1 MCKDEARATL
11 QLVPVADLVKAAP
24 QLAVC
29 TTAAELMDL
38 KPDVGAVTI
47 GGNQVGRQHSI
58 SDKTNLKVVVKADYV
73 AKVCFVSS
81 TRGSK
86 SSDTLYLSHAAT
98 VEDIKRSFFER
109 HKSSVMVAVISASG
123 LQGATEQE
131 QLASIICRD
140 VDGRVLAD
148 QDKLPTATCTAC
160 SDVGYHAQFFL
171 DVTPPSM
178 QRIHV
183 KKEINVSAAAIDSFV
198 KTPHVLG
205 AWQDQ
210 PQEYPPQYAQM
221 HKELHARL
229 QTIIREV
236 PAAITSDPLENAANE
251 FRSIRLEDLNALS
264 VRELKDILASRAIDY
279 RDCCEKSHLV
289 ERVSAH
295 AIAGAGAEA
304 GADAGVGSGLEGD
317 GYYLPL
323 VFSHHAS
330 ELAEAIQSKSFDSL
344 EGTLPEE
351 AASHLLAMRP
361 FVEELIR
368 VQASSEWTNYDTETN
383 HEDGLTLSD
392 IASELMPG
400 KLLESVNKHVSI
412 KDSSELHPA

>member
-236 PAAITSDPLENAANE
+236 PAAITSSDPLEKAADE
-251 FRSIRLEDLNALS
+251 FRSIR
-264 VRELKDILASRAIDY
+264 
-279 RDCCEKSHLV
+279 
-289 ERVSAH
+289 
-295 AIAGAGAEA
+295 
-304 GADAGVGSGLEGD
+304 LEGD

-361 FVEELIR
+361 FVEELVR
-368 VQASSEWTNYDTETN
+368 VQTSSEWTNYDTETN

>member
-1 MCKDEARATL
+1 MQGSFEGIAVDADGQPHIQFNNSGPARPGLHEFLHGMLAGGQHEVELNMAEMFELMRHDSDFDAFLRSQCAEKPDKRTPQSIVERLPCRTSAGGPGEKECAVCLAQFEQGDRVRMLPCRHEFHAGCIDHWLLDENRTCPCCRAD
-11 QLVPVADLVKAAP
+11 VCAAP
-24 QLAVC
+24 
-29 TTAAELMDL
+29 
-38 KPDVGAVTI
+38 PP
-47 GGNQVGRQHSI
+47 
-58 SDKTNLKVVVKADYV
+58 
-73 AKVCFVSS
+73 
-81 TRGSK
+81 
-86 SSDTLYLSHAAT
+86 LS
-98 VEDIKRSFFER
+98 
-109 HKSSVMVAVISASG
+109 
-123 LQGATEQE
+123 
-131 QLASIICRD
+131 
-140 VDGRVLAD
+140 
-148 QDKLPTATCTAC
+148 LPT
-160 SDVGYHAQFFL
+160 
-171 DVTPPSM
+171 
-178 QRIHV
+178 
-183 KKEINVSAAAIDSFV
+183 
-198 KTPHVLG
+198 
-205 AWQDQ
+205 
-210 PQEYPPQYAQM
+210 
-221 HKELHARL
+221 
-229 QTIIREV
+229 
-236 PAAITSDPLENAANE
+236 
-251 FRSIRLEDLNALS
+251 DLNALS

-368 VQASSEWTNYDTETN
+368 VQASPEWTNYDTETN

>member
-1 MCKDEARATL
+1 VLVTGDGNRNGGWSNFFEQARGFA
-11 QLVPVADLVKAAP
+11 QSGWRVEIWAWGHNVSGHYKDLVKTHSP
-24 QLAVC
+24 S
-29 TTAAELMDL
+29 
-38 KPDVGAVTI
+38 K
-47 GGNQVGRQHSI
+47 GG
-58 SDKTNLKVVVKADYV
+58 
-73 AKVCFVSS
+73 
-81 TRGSK
+81 
-86 SSDTLYLSHAAT
+86 
-98 VEDIKRSFFER
+98 
-109 HKSSVMVAVISASG
+109 
-123 LQGATEQE
+123 
-131 QLASIICRD
+131 
-140 VDGRVLAD
+140 DGRVQLVLLD
-148 QDKLPTATCTAC
+148 EYESKLRYRAKVRFVAPAAAAAAAAAA
-160 SDVGYHAQFFL
+160 VGAA
-171 DVTPPSM
+171 
-178 QRIHV
+178 
-183 KKEINVSAAAIDSFV
+183 SAAASVCRADV
-198 KTPHVLG
+198 C
-205 AWQDQ
+205 
-210 PQEYPPQYAQM
+210 
-221 HKELHARL
+221 
-229 QTIIREV
+229 
-236 PAAITSDPLENAANE
+236 AAPSPL
-251 FRSIRLEDLNALS
+251 SLPTDLNALS